1 MTTAVLDIGKTNVK
15 LVVLDD
21 DGGELHVAR
30 RANQVEPAPP
40 YPHFAAADLWA
51 WIVEALR
58 GVPDRRAIATIVP
71 VTHGA
76 TAALLAGDRLALP
89 ILDYEHDGPEELAD
103 GYRVVADDYAHTFS
117 PPLPLG
123 LNLGRQIFWQS
134 VRFPDAFA
142 RVTAILMYPQYW
154 AWRLSDVKATEVTSL
169 GCHTDLWQP
178 REGRL
183 SGLVERTGWS
193 ALFPP
198 LRAAWEV
205 LGPLAPEVA
214 DATGLPTT
222 CRVLTGIHDSNA
234 SYLAYLARAAPPF
247 TVVSSGTWVICMAAG
262 GRLERLAAERDML
275 ANVDATGAPVPTAR
289 FMGGR
294 EYEAI
299 LGASTGP
306 EASLADLDTV
316 LAKGTLALPG
326 FAPES
331 GPFPGR
337 PGRIVGPALED
348 ARERAALAALY
359 AALMLDFVL
368 EQLGASGP
376 VYIDGPF
383 ARNALITDALATLR
397 PAQPVHAMAAASGA
411 AGGAF
416 LLTRW
421 PGARRQPA
429 DLVPARQSLATRA
442 AALRATRLAW
452 RSTPANQARERDE
465 GLSRAA
471 GFDRRVGQSCAN
483 RGCLPDRAAAIFGL
497 G

>member
-15 LVVLDD
+15 LIVLDD
-21 DGGELHVAR
+21 EGGELHVAR
-30 RANQVEPAPP
+30 RTNRVEPGPP
-40 YPHFAAADLWA
+40 YPHFDAGAIWA
-51 WIVEALR
+51 WILEALR

-76 TAALLAGDRLALP
+76 TAAMLAGDRLALP
-89 ILDYEHDGPEELAD
+89 ILDYEHAGPAEATD
-103 GYRVVADDYAHTFS
+103 RYRAVADDYASTFS

-123 LNLGRQIFWQS
+123 LNLGRQIFWQAT
-134 VRFPDAFA
+134 RFPEAFA
-142 RVTAILMYPQYW
+142 RVTDILMYPQYW
-154 AWRLSDVKATEVTSL
+154 AWRLTGAKASEVTSL
-169 GCHTDLWQP
+169 GCHTDLWRP
-178 REGRL
+178 REARL
-183 SGLVERTGWS
+183 SGLVERAGWS

-205 LGPLAPEVA
+205 LGPLDPEVA
-214 DATGLPTT
+214 EATGLPAT

-234 SYLAYLARAAPPF
+234 SYLAYLARAASPF

-262 GRLERLAAERDML
+262 GRLDRLAAERDML
-275 ANVDATGAPVPTAR
+275 ANVDATGAPVPTGR

-299 LGASTGP
+299 LGTADDP
-306 EASLADLDTV
+306 EASLADLDAV
-316 LAKGTLALPG
+316 LAKGTLALPS

-337 PGRIVGPALED
+337 PGRIVGRAPEGSG
-348 ARERAALAALY
+348 ERAALAALY

-376 VYIDGPF
+376 IFIDGPY
-383 ARNALITDALATLR
+383 ARNALISDSLATLR
-397 PAQPVHAMAAASGA
+397 PDQPVHAMAAASGA

-421 PGARRQPA
+421 PAARRQPA
-429 DLVPARQSLATRA
+429 DLAPARQPLATRA

-452 RSTPANQARERDE
+452 RSA
-465 GLSRAA
+465 LA
-471 GFDRRVGQSCAN
+471 G
-483 RGCLPDRAAAIFGL
+483 
-497 G
+497 